1 VVITSKIYWQEMSG
15 NFRHFPLVSAIST
28 QMSAIVLDRLWG
40 LKPIVA
46 TRVPWVIYGA
56 QSGSHVANA
65 PEKPTFP
72 CTT

>member
-1 VVITSKIYWQEMSG
+1 
-15 NFRHFPLVSAIST
+15 
-28 QMSAIVLDRLWG
+28 MSAIVLDRLWG
-40 LKPIVA
+40 LA